1 MVSLTGIYFLTF
13 PCTVYKLPYFDFDR
27 LFFGKAIYC
36 WNQNGNR
43 SFDVS
48 DSDPRKKKIKIK
60 DILHE
65 PPDEKN

>member
-1 MVSLTGIYFLTF
+1 M
-13 PCTVYKLPYFDFDR
+13 
-27 LFFGKAIYC
+27 AIGALMY
-36 WNQNGNR
+36 
-43 SFDVS
+43 VS